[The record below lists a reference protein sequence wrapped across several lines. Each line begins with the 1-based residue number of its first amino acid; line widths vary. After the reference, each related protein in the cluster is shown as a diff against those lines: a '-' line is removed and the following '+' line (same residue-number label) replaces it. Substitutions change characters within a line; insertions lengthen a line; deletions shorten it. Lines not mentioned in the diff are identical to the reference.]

1 MNIIKNVKSDGTIEL
16 LIDLK
21 NCKFNTESFLKE
33 VSYDAFYEISL
44 FNVDMLPFNTIVRLQ
59 EIKDK
64 VTIIVNK
71 MHLKYYLREFN
82 FYVKMQR
89 NIHISKENKIIKV
102 QFLALGGSAG
112 SLKKFMQIIEAL
124 PPSELSVFLVMHQKS
139 DIKSNLAEILQSKT
153 EYYEVIE
160 AKSNIKVKP
169 STIYIAPP
177 HKHMIVAG
185 GFIFLTDDEPKH
197 FSKPSISNTFES
209 LAYEYSDALLAI
221 LVCGY
226 GADGSDSLK
235 HIRKNGGTVIIE
247 QLYECQATPMLENA
261 INSKE
266 YDYILS
272 IEDINKLIYNHL
284 HVLNNLEIE
293 VDLQDFL
300 EDIYQ
305 HYGYD
310 YRHYNKKHILR
321 RIKYSI
327 NKLGIKDFT
336 EFRKIVLDKIEI
348 FKDLFLDISVNIT
361 TLFRN
366 PLTYKA
372 LKDEIL
378 EQFKDRDAIKIWCA
392 GCSSGEE
399 PYSIAIMLKEMG
411 LLDKS
416 IIYATDL
423 NNVVLQKAKNGIY
436 SNDNYK
442 FFEQH
447 YKEVG
452 FTNSLSNHFD
462 NYDDFYVI
470 KDELKE
476 KTLFFR
482 HNLVTDGVLNEF
494 QIVFCRNVIIY
505 FDSTLKTR
513 VFNLFDNSLQKDGV
527 LILGESESYDSRK
540 SFEILNSK
548 NKIYRKL
555 Y

>member
-1 MNIIKNVKSDGTIEL
+1 MNIIKNVKLDGTIEL

-21 NCKFNTESFLKE
+21 NCKFNEASFLKE

-44 FNVDMLPFNTIVRLQ
+44 FNIDMLPFNIIVRLQ

-64 VTIIVNK
+64 ITIIVNK
-71 MHLKYYLREFN
+71 IYLKYYLREFN
-82 FYVKMQR
+82 FYVKMQK
-89 NIHISKENKIIKV
+89 NIYISKENKIRKV

-160 AKSNIKVKP
+160 AKSNIRVKP

-209 LAYEYSDALLAI
+209 LAYEYNDSLLAI

-310 YRHYNKKHILR
+310 YRNYNKKHILR

-327 NKLGIKDFT
+327 NKLCIKDFS

-372 LKDEIL
+372 LNDEIL

-452 FTNSLSNHFD
+452 FTNSLSNHFN

-505 FDSTLKTR
+505 FDSTLKAR
-513 VFNLFDNSLQKDGV
+513 VFNLFDNSLQKNGM

-540 SFEILNSK
+540 SFEIINSK

>member
-1 MNIIKNVKSDGTIEL
+1 MNIIKNVKSDGIIEL

-21 NCKFNTESFLKE
+21 NCKFNEELFLKE
-33 VSYDAFYEISL
+33 LSYDAFYEISF
-44 FNVDMLPFNTIVRLQ
+44 FNTDILPFNIIIRLQ
-59 EIKDK
+59 ELKDK
-64 VTIIVNK
+64 ITIIVNK
-71 MHLKYYLREFN
+71 YNLKYYLRELN
-82 FYVKMQR
+82 FYVKMQKK
-89 NIHISKENKIIKV
+89 IYISKEHKIRKV

-112 SLKKFMQIIEAL
+112 SLKKFINIIQAL

-139 DIKSNLAEILQSKT
+139 DVKSNLADILQSKT

-160 AKSNIKVKP
+160 AKSNTKVKP

-185 GFIFLTDDEPKH
+185 GFVFLTDDEPKH

-209 LAYEYSDALLAI
+209 LAYEYKDALLAI

-226 GADGSDSLK
+226 GADGSDSLE

-272 IEDINKLIYNHL
+272 IEDINRLLYNHL
-284 HVLNNLEIE
+284 HTLDNLEIE
-293 VDLQDFL
+293 LYLEEFL

-305 HYGYD
+305 KYGYD

-327 NKLGIKDFT
+327 NKLGIKDFID
-336 EFRKIVLDKIEI
+336 FRQIVLENVDV

-366 PLTYKA
+366 PLTYKI

-378 EQFKDRDAIKIWCA
+378 ENFKDRDSIKIWCA

-399 PYSIAIMLKEMG
+399 PYSISIILKEMG

-416 IIYATDL
+416 LIYATDL
-423 NNVVLQKAKNGIY
+423 NSVVLQKAKNGIY

-447 YKEVG
+447 YKETG
-452 FTNSLSNHFD
+452 FNNSLNRYFN
-462 NYDDFYVI
+462 NYDDFFAI

-476 KTLFFR
+476 KILFFR

-505 FDSTLKTR
+505 FDAMLKAR
-513 VFNLFDNSLQKDGV
+513 VFNLFDDSLEKDGV
-527 LILGESESYDSRK
+527 LVLGESESYDSRK
-540 SFEILNSK
+540 SFETIDMK